1 MSISKLLDQT
11 ISLKLIILIGG
22 FWMVV
27 AVFVFFILFG
37 GVKEGFK
44 AGIAGI
50 GTAIDYKMG
59 SAIDYKM
66 GDGVKTSWE
75 NKDTIKNHLDT
86 DAINENDNIYSH
98 LEKNESGPIP
108 LPDNEL
114 LFLNENK
121 FSPDCCPSDYSNSEG
136 CLCAAP
142 EQMKYLNER
151 GGNRTLAGEF

>member
-1 MSISKLLDQT
+1 MSISKILDQT

-22 FWMVV
+22 FWMVI
-27 AVFVFFILFG
+27 AVFIFFLLFG

-44 AGIAGI
+44 AGLAGI
-50 GTAIDYKMG
+50 GT
-59 SAIDYKM
+59 AIDYKM

-75 NKDTIKNHLDT
+75 NSDVIKNHLDK

-98 LEKNESGPIP
+98 LEKNESGPVP
-108 LPDNEL
+108 LPEGEL
-114 LFLNENK
+114 LFLKDNK

-151 GGNRTLAGEF
+151 GGNRTLSGEY

>member
-1 MSISKLLDQT
+1 MSISKILDQT
-11 ISLKLIILIGG
+11 ISLKLIIVIGG
-22 FWMVV
+22 FWMIV
-27 AVFVFFILFG
+27 AVIIFFLLFG

-50 GTAIDYKMG
+50 GTAIDYR
-59 SAIDYKM
+59 M

-75 NKDTIKNHLDT
+75 NPDVLKNHLNT
-86 DAINENDNIYSH
+86 NSINENDNIYSH

-108 LPDNEL
+108 LPDDEL
-114 LFLNENK
+114 LLFNENK

-142 EQMKYLNER
+142 EQIKYLNER
-151 GGNRTLAGEF
+151 GGNRTLTGEY